1 LSSVSTAFALRMDI
15 HGPIFPRP
23 NNTAKRAGFGNH
35 THQRQWKE
43 RNVIVNNFVRHIPLD
58 DRIEQPLHRAIL
70 DAVARGQRNLRSSTP
85 RTISK
90 AVGVSDSMVRDKAQA
105 LELAGLITSLM
116 PHPGSTPEAYLLTDA
131 GWQRMGG
138 KPLWM

>member
-1 LSSVSTAFALRMDI
+1 MMVS
-15 HGPIFPRP
+15 
-23 NNTAKRAGFGNH
+23 
-35 THQRQWKE
+35 
-43 RNVIVNNFVRHIPLD
+43 NFVHHIPLD

-105 LELAGLITSLM
+105 LELAGLVVSSM
-116 PHPGSTPEAYLLTDA
+116 PHPGSTPESYKLTAA
-131 GWQRMGG
+131 GWKRMGG
-138 KPLWM
+138 PPLWMDDSHD

>member
-1 LSSVSTAFALRMDI
+1 MIVS
-15 HGPIFPRP
+15 
-23 NNTAKRAGFGNH
+23 
-35 THQRQWKE
+35 
-43 RNVIVNNFVRHIPLD
+43 NFVRHIPLD
-58 DRIEQPLHRAIL
+58 DRVEQPLHRAIL

-105 LELAGLITSLM
+105 LELAGLVVSNM
-116 PHPGSTPEAYLLTDA
+116 PHPGSTPESYKLTAA

-138 KPLWM
+138 PPLWMIGDSHD

>member
-1 LSSVSTAFALRMDI
+1 MIVS
-15 HGPIFPRP
+15 
-23 NNTAKRAGFGNH
+23 
-35 THQRQWKE
+35 
-43 RNVIVNNFVRHIPLD
+43 NFVRHIPLD

-105 LELAGLITSLM
+105 LELAGLVVSNM
-116 PHPGSTPEAYLLTDA
+116 PHPGSTPESYKLTDA

-138 KPLWM
+138 RPLWMVDGHDEGGAI